1 MEKLEI
7 SNLESRRDQ
16 YIKNPTKPGN
26 TENQAIA
33 CITVERPVLRIS
45 GLSRQGTSAAMASL
59 EELTEQMAQV
69 MGHGDSQS
77 AQDANGTTKPSLPPS
92 LQKYS
97 HQTIDEVYADL
108 NKSPLFM
115 TELEENDDTRALQA
129 LSYEGTPL
137 ENATGFKER
146 GNECFKVKGY
156 VDGREF
162 YTKGVLILVAEEK
175 RRSKGEPKPEGEEED
190 SEEEIGEQR
199 KMLESLYVNR
209 AACHLGL
216 SNYRSCWL
224 DCAGA
229 LRLNPANVKA
239 CYRSAKALLAVDR
252 IEEADDVCAR
262 GLAVDGGNK
271 ALQAVAQDII
281 KRAKELDARRKKEA
295 ERQAT
300 EKRRETLLKA
310 AIAARGIPMRSTEK
324 PPDMEDAKVQ
334 LVPDPDDP
342 RSALSFP
349 ALLLYPV
356 HFESDFIKAFE
367 ETHTVEDHLGYVFPL
382 PWDEKGVYHVDNVEC
397 YVETKE
403 GGLLKMGRKVTL
415 LKVLS
420 SGKVEV
426 VDEVVRIYVLPK
438 AEAEGWVKKF
448 KEQKAA
454 MKGA

>member
-1 MEKLEI
+1 MASFEALTEQVAQAMTQRQ
-7 SNLESRRDQ
+7 NGTANDA
-16 YIKNPTKPGN
+16 TKPDL
-26 TENQAIA
+26 
-33 CITVERPVLRIS
+33 PP
-45 GLSRQGTSAAMASL
+45 GLSRHKG
-59 EELTEQMAQV
+59 
-69 MGHGDSQS
+69 
-77 AQDANGTTKPSLPPS
+77 
-92 LQKYS
+92 
-97 HQTIDEVYADL
+97 QTVDEVFADL

-115 TELEENDDTRALQA
+115 TELEENDDTAALQA

-137 ENATGFKER
+137 ENAAHFKER
-146 GNECFKVKGY
+146 GNECFKVRGY
-156 VDGREF
+156 VDAREF
-162 YTKGVLILVAEEK
+162 YDKGIIVLAAEERK
-175 RRSKGEPKPEGEEED
+175 RNKGEVDEVNKD
-190 SEEEIGEQR
+190 DTEEEIREQR
-199 KMLESLYVNR
+199 KTLETMYVNR
-209 AACHLGL
+209 AACHLEL

-224 DCAGA
+224 DCAAA

-262 GLAVDGGNK
+262 GLALDESNK
-271 ALQAVAQDII
+271 ALQAVAEDII
-281 KRAKELDARRKKEA
+281 KRAKFLDAKRKKEA

-300 EKRRETLLKA
+300 ERRREALLKA
-310 AIAARGIPMRSTEK
+310 AIQARGIPMRSTEK
-324 PPDMEDAKVQ
+324 PPEMEDAKVQ

-367 ETHTVEDHLGYVFPL
+367 ETHTVTDHLSYVFPL
-382 PWDEKGVYHVDNVEC
+382 PWDQQGVYHVDNVEC

-403 GGLLKMGRKVTL
+403 GGLLKMGKKVNL

-426 VDEVVRIYVLPK
+426 VDEVVKIFVLPK
-438 AEAEGWVKKF
+438 GEAEAWIKKF

-454 MKGA
+454 MKR